1 MTQQIKEKLI
11 YKGRLFRME
20 SYPLDSY
27 FSKQNIQF
35 KHAATFNY
43 RGYIGTWSIEDEKV
57 YLVKFNWFMR
67 APEDIDASEKEVVAD
82 LFRGREKVFAEWF
95 TGEIKTF
102 YGKRLFTSHLGLIE
116 LYRHELI
123 FTIEKGVVISKK
135 RKLNTILDVM
145 KARKKA
151 EILFD

>member
-1 MTQQIKEKLI
+1 
-11 YKGRLFRME
+11 
-20 SYPLDSY
+20 
-27 FSKQNIQF
+27 
-35 KHAATFNY
+35 
-43 RGYIGTWSIEDEKV
+43 
-57 YLVKFNWFMR
+57 MR

-82 LFRGREKVFAEWF
+82 LFRGREKVFVEWF

>member
-1 MTQQIKEKLI
+1 
-11 YKGRLFRME
+11 
-20 SYPLDSY
+20 
-27 FSKQNIQF
+27 
-35 KHAATFNY
+35 
-43 RGYIGTWSIEDEKV
+43 
-57 YLVKFNWFMR
+57 MR

-145 KARKKA
+145 KARKKV